1 MTMALTFNDITLT
14 PIPHQN
20 SLWIR
25 AVELARALGYSDDS
39 IVSRLYRKHADEFS
53 PEMTQLI
60 GISAEDQNG
69 LLGSAGRCRIFSL
82 RGCHLLAMFAR
93 TPVAKAFRKWVLD
106 VIEQYG
112 DRVPVEPASLPDESP
127 SFPGSV
133 SVTPST
139 VEDRKPLRAL
149 VNAWA
154 HVSAQPFNVCW
165 TQLKAAFRLTDIRDL
180 PQEWIPDAL
189 AWVQAKIDALSAV
202 SVPARTTAL
211 PASSIYADR
220 VKALTDLEKRFMEFS
235 IETRTRLSALNAEYT
250 RLNQGAYAAMLGMIP
265 TMDFAARDRLI
276 EALTSQSYDAYNLI
290 DEGLHC
296 MGRVIIAARAAN
308 RVLSGRS

>member
-1 MTMALTFNDITLT
+1 MSQSLCFNDFIFS
-14 PIPHQN
+14 PI
-20 SLWIR
+20 IR
-25 AVELARALGYSDDS
+25 DNQPWFKSSEIARALGYAREDTL
-39 IVSRLYRKHADEFS
+39 SRLYDRNADEFS
-53 PEMTQLI
+53 ENMTQVVEIL
-60 GISAEDQNG
+60 DTVN
-69 LLGSAGRCRIFSL
+69 LTVRVRIFSL

-93 TPVAKAFRKWVLD
+93 TPIAKAFRKWVLD

-133 SVTPST
+133 SITPST

-189 AWVQAKIDALSAV
+189 AWVQAKIDTLSAV
-202 SVPARTTAL
+202 SAPARTTAL

>member
-106 VIEQYG
+106 DIEQYG